1 MEAGGAQR
9 LYGLGQ
15 LLVSHQHVIGIKS
28 ANWQNTD
35 TGVSQRDSH
44 RNENTDKVQ
53 IERPLDFDGSPA
65 LTGSHIVVNLGIG
78 TDDRELIS
86 GSRHGEKAGTSC
98 PLGNW
103 VRGF

>member
-1 MEAGGAQR
+1 METGSAQR

-28 ANWQNTD
+28 ADWQDAD
-35 TGVSQRDSH
+35 TGVSQWDSH
-44 RNENTDKVQ
+44 RNENTDQVE

-65 LTGSHIVVNLGIG
+65 LTSPHIVANLGIG
-78 TDDRELIS
+78 TDDRELIH
-86 GSRHGEKAGTSC
+86 GSRHGEEAGTSC